1 MERRAL
7 VVALALTLP
16 LALYSIPYAYA
27 STISSDYVVKGSLTV
42 TFGTPNFINLLC
54 NPGDY
59 AVSGGYEPQST
70 SGDREA
76 PHVAASFPTL
86 LGLGP
91 TTGQTPN
98 GWFFE
103 ETLDIPGTGTATGTV
118 WVVCQSPI
126 TVAGIGVP
134 QFGSL
139 YVAIALS
146 AVVYFMVSR
155 RFARRPT
162 ISAQIQS

>member
-16 LALYSIPYAYA
+16 LALYGIPYAYA
-27 STISSDYVVKGSLTV
+27 STTSSDYVVKGSLTV

-59 AVSGGYEPQST
+59 ALSGGHNPQYT
-70 SGDREA
+70 SDGTEG
-76 PHVAASFPTL
+76 PHVAASYPTFR
-86 LGLGP
+86 GGEP

-103 ETLDIPGTGTATGTV
+103 ETNSIVGTTSNTGTV

-139 YVAIALS
+139 YVAIALG
-146 AVVYFMVSR
+146 AVLYFMMAR
-155 RFARRPT
+155 RFAGRPT
-162 ISAQIQS
+162 VPAQVQA